1 MAGRWRGSSVKQIS
15 KDSRRVHPINRKT
28 SGQIIREEIV
38 RGFQE
43 QDRRELERTRLKV
56 AHQARAAAI
65 TQQSQHINS
74 TAVKPATKPMNFTAG
89 IASPGKQILV
99 HYSDAERKAR
109 REAWMNSMAT

>member
-1 MAGRWRGSSVKQIS
+1 MKQIA

-43 QDRRELERTRLKV
+43 QDRVQELERTRLKV

-109 REAWMNSMAT
+109 CEA

>member
-1 MAGRWRGSSVKQIS
+1 MAGRWRGSSVKQVS

-43 QDRRELERTRLKV
+43 QARLQELERTRLKV

-65 TQQSQHINS
+65 TQQSINS
-74 TAVKPATKPMNFTAG
+74 TAVKPATKPMNFTSG
-89 IASPGKQILV
+89 IASHGKQILV

-109 REAWMNSMAT
+109 CEAWMNSMAT

>member
-1 MAGRWRGSSVKQIS
+1 
-15 KDSRRVHPINRKT
+15 VHPINRKT

-65 TQQSQHINS
+65 TQHSINS

-89 IASPGKQILV
+89 IASRGKQILV

-109 REAWMNSMAT
+109 CEAWMNSMAT